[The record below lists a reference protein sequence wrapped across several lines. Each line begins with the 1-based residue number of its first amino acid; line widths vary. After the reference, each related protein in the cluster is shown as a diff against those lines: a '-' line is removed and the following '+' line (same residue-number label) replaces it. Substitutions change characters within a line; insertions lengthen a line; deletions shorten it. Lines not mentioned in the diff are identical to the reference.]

1 MTSLGPSCAGPAAR
15 PLRRSAVTCLD
26 GMPAIVDM
34 VLIGA
39 RLSGKSAHITDLV
52 NAVIVLAAFL
62 IGGWFLIRW
71 PFRRFARR
79 SLYQRAPRIRRR
91 AYSRRFRRN
100 HRWRRGW

>member
-1 MTSLGPSCAGPAAR
+1 MTSPGRSPAGPAAR
-15 PLRRSAVTCLD
+15 PLTRSAVTCLD
-26 GMPAIVDM
+26 GMPAIVDV

-39 RLSGKSAHITDLV
+39 RLSGKSAYVTDLV

-71 PFRRFARR
+71 PFRFARR
-79 SLYQRAPRIRRR
+79 SQYERAPRRRR

-100 HRWRRGW
+100 HRWRRGR

>member
-1 MTSLGPSCAGPAAR
+1 MTSPARNPASPAA
-15 PLRRSAVTCLD
+15 PAEPVSGHASRR
-26 GMPAIVDM
+26 MPAIVDM

-71 PFRRFARR
+71 PFRFARR
-79 SLYQRAPRIRRR
+79 SPYERGPRRRR
-91 AYSRRFRRN
+91 AYSRRFRWN
-100 HRWRRGW
+100 HRWRRG